1 MIVEAWRLLNSEFAD
16 PYMNIAVEEAI
27 LIAVNEKLSP
37 NTIRFWRN
45 LNSVVVG
52 RNQSIK
58 NTVNFDACKK
68 LGVTIVRRF
77 TGGGTVYQDHG
88 NLNWSIFLYRSSPIS
103 PTIISDV
110 FKIFGKAVVKGL
122 EILGINANFQPPNL
136 IQFNGKKISGLAAYA
151 KPNAI
156 LCHGTLLI
164 STNLDTLSEV
174 LPLHKK
180 SLTKVT
186 CLQRE
191 LKQHLPISLVKTA
204 ILQGLRE
211 SYGIKAKLGTL
222 SEIEIEK
229 AKVLYKEKYGGSEW
243 NFKY

>member
-1 MIVEAWRLLNSEFAD
+1 MEAWRFLNSEFAD

-45 LNSVVVG
+45 SNSVVVG
-52 RNQSIK
+52 RNQSIEK
-58 NTVNFDACKK
+58 VVNLNACKK

-88 NLNWSIFLYRSSPIS
+88 NLNWSIFLCRSSPIS
-103 PTIISDV
+103 PIIISDV
-110 FKIFGKAVVKGL
+110 FKIFGKAVARGL
-122 EILGINANFQPPNL
+122 KILGINANFQPPNM
-136 IQFNGKKISGLAAYA
+136 IQSNGKKISGLAAYA

-180 SLTKVT
+180 TVTEVTSLE
-186 CLQRE
+186 RE
-191 LKQHLPISLVKTA
+191 LKRQVPLSLVKTA
-204 ILQGLRE
+204 ILQGLKE
-211 SYGIKAKLGTL
+211 FCEIKAKLGSL
-222 SEIEIEK
+222 SEIEMKK
-229 AKVLYKEKYGGSEW
+229 AKVLYDEKYGGSKW